1 MKKKYLVLI
10 ALTVAVTSFSID
22 PSHARR
28 RGGTSFF
35 AAKPAP
41 VATSAAKPTPAAA
54 TRKDDA
60 QARTHFHVTP
70 GVAIRPSNGSAA
82 AGTPMAA
89 SAPMAAGAPLD
100 ANASTAATETAA
112 PTMGSTPD
120 EANKHAASSTPPA
133 PARRHFV
140 ELNPS
145 SPKSQREISPPAP
158 RHAILCFKTAT
169 GKCGRF
175 E

>member
-35 AAKPAP
+35 AVKPAP

-82 AGTPMAA
+82 TGTPMAA
-89 SAPMAAGAPLD
+89 SAPLD
-100 ANASTAATETAA
+100 ASASTAATETAA
-112 PTMGSTPD
+112 PTMDSAPD
-120 EANKHAASSTPPA
+120 EANKHEASSKPPA
-133 PARRHFV
+133 PVRRHLV

-145 SPKSQREISPPAP
+145 SPNSQREISPPAP

>member
-41 VATSAAKPTPAAA
+41 VATPAAKPTPAAA

-60 QARTHFHVTP
+60 QARTHFHVAPRRRDPTVEWL
-70 GVAIRPSNGSAA
+70 GCYRHANGSQRAI
-82 AGTPMAA
+82 GCQRVNR
-89 SAPMAAGAPLD
+89 GHRD
-100 ANASTAATETAA
+100 RR
-112 PTMGSTPD
+112 PD
-120 EANKHAASSTPPA
+120 HGLGP
-133 PARRHFV
+133 
-140 ELNPS
+140 
-145 SPKSQREISPPAP
+145 
-158 RHAILCFKTAT
+158 
-169 GKCGRF
+169 G
-175 E
+175 